1 MWEFFLVRNKSINKN
16 EGFRSSSMW
25 NHFDGFPKVGSLFVI
40 VGYLNQSGTSD
51 KDWVKS
57 LLLFVCAYT
66 ILFLLCVL
74 NHFASLL
81 SCVEEHCAKLVW
93 RCHHKGTKERPK
105 RETIYL
111 ASFVCLCSFIAKK
124 AKTVGFDVCML

>member
-40 VGYLNQSGTSD
+40 VGYFEPEWHQRQRPG
-51 KDWVKS
+51 KIFAP
-57 LLLFVCAYT
+57 FVCAYT

-124 AKTVGFDVCML
+124 AKTCWI